1 MSKREL
7 LIKIKQTQKFKT
19 LFVLGNETVK
29 QIFDEINP
37 DLPELNNLSNA
48 TSKTLQYKCCI
59 KPKSTTIK
67 KNILIPK
74 WKKKLVNEI
83 ENYKM
88 MFFYSVN

>member
-1 MSKREL
+1 M
-7 LIKIKQTQKFKT
+7 
-19 LFVLGNETVK
+19 K

-37 DLPELNNLSNA
+37 DLTELNNLIYA
-48 TSKTLQYKCCI
+48 TPKTFQYKCGI

-74 WKKKLVNEI
+74 WKKKLMNEI

-88 MFFYSVN
+88 IFLYSVN